1 MVLLWYSISLIFEI
15 IFILGDKVA
24 FWDGATKIGSAENSQ
39 HRVRKDAR
47 KGKVHLLGYDFGHWL
62 ISNRYLIKR
71 INT

>member
-1 MVLLWYSISLIFEI
+1 MLLWYNLSLIFEI

-47 KGKVHLLGYDFGHWL
+47 KGKVHFLSYNFGQL
-62 ISNRYLIKR
+62 VSYK
-71 INT
+71 